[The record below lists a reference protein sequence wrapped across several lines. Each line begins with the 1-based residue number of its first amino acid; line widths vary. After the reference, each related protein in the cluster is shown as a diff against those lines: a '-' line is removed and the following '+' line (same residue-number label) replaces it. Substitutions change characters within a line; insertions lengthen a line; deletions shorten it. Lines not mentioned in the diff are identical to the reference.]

1 MASFGYFYLCLLP
14 QYVLGYWVKGSTTGA
29 RYGQEIPA
37 CFFFQAHIKGIEWIK
52 KKIGEAEKKVQARFE
67 TMKEKC
73 CSGQF
78 FVVTVLLPI

>member
-1 MASFGYFYLCLLP
+1 MSPKIYVASFEYFHLCLLP

-37 CFFFQAHIKGIEWIK
+37 CFFFQGHIKGIEWIK

-67 TMKEKC
+67 KCMKHA
-73 CSGQF
+73 
-78 FVVTVLLPI
+78 V